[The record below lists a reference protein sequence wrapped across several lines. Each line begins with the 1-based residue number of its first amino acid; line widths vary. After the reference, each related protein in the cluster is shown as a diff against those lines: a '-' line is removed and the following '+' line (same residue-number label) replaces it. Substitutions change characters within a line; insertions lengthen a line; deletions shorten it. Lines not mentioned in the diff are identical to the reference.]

1 MQILLTA
8 GWIAAAG
15 SNKQKMSNAPDYNA
29 SRIAY
34 IVLAVLAE
42 IVSIIIYLILLL
54 NLDKS
59 RLINRID
66 MGAMV
71 QYFIYTKF

>member
-1 MQILLTA
+1 
-8 GWIAAAG
+8 
-15 SNKQKMSNAPDYNA
+15 MSNAPDYNA

-71 QYFIYTKF
+71 KYFIYTKF